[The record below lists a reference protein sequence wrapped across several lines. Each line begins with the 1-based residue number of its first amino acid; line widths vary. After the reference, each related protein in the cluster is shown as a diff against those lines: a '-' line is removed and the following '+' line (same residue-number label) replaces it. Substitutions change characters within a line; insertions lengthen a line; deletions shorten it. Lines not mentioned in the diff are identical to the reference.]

1 MTKPL
6 LLIGMNILA
15 TGVLFALT
23 KDANEPFI
31 APITEVSM
39 ILRWGVIAAMIALL
53 QFIGLLGWRRAGKD
67 GDEKTRQRETTSGAD
82 HADTFEEGQTP
93 NP

>member
-6 LLIGMNILA
+6 LLMGMNILA

-39 ILRWGVIAAMIALL
+39 ILRWGVIAAVIAFL
-53 QFIGLLGWRRAGKD
+53 QFMWIRGWQK
-67 GDEKTRQRETTSGAD
+67 GD
-82 HADTFEEGQTP
+82 
-93 NP
+93 